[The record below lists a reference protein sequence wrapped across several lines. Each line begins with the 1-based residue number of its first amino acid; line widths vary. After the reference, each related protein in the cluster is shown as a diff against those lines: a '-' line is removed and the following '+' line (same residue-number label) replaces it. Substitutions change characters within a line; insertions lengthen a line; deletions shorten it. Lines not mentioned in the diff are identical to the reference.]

1 MFYGNNADEMDQD
14 GDGESSMKNGPAK
27 VAVSDR
33 RATVTTRQD
42 SQPPSS
48 GRTIPKLREILDT
61 GMFSWIKIVFTLT

>member
-1 MFYGNNADEMDQD
+1 MFYGNNDNEMDQD

-42 SQPPSS
+42 SQPAN

-61 GMFSWIKIVFTLT
+61 GLFSWIKIVFTLT